1 MPTATM
7 MRPPSAMT
15 NNGRDKVHWSQEVWD
30 RIDLAVHQEAMRTK
44 VASKFLPIHPV
55 PPTTTTV
62 PSDLVIIPGDG
73 INSQTLTVDEGA
85 TTRLIEIW
93 VEFALTPQQVEHETG
108 DPASLGHSTAVT
120 LATRAANILSQAEDQ
135 LIFQGKNA
143 LLSSAFQTQN
153 QSSSSL
159 FTTIV
164 RHRGEPVDEGL
175 LNELPNQLLAED
187 QIIRVSPVSSNP
199 LRYGENT
206 FNAVSDGYS
215 RLQGKGHY
223 GPYALVLH
231 HVPYA
236 DTYAALENTLIMPAD
251 RIKPLVTA
259 GFYGTGT
266 LPAVTPQGKTSFRGI
281 LVSLGGNTMDLVVG
295 MDASTAF
302 MQQDVDGAYRFRVL
316 ERWALRLKD
325 ITAVIRLEFET
336 EAKKIKQP

>member
-1 MPTATM
+1 
-7 MRPPSAMT
+7 
-15 NNGRDKVHWSQEVWD
+15 
-30 RIDLAVHQEAMRTK
+30 MRTE
-44 VASKFLPIHPV
+44 VTSKFLSNSPV
-55 PPTTTTV
+55 HPTTMTV
-62 PSDLVIIPGDG
+62 PSDLVIVPGDG
-73 INSQTLTVDEGA
+73 VNSQTLTVDEGA

-120 LATRAANILSQAEDQ
+120 LATRAANILSQAKDQ
-135 LIFQGKNA
+135 LIFQGKDVLKNA
-143 LLSSAFQTQN
+143 PQSASFQTQN

-164 RHRGEPVDEGL
+164 RHRGEPTDEGL
-175 LNELPNQLLAED
+175 LNELPDQLLAED
-187 QIIRVSPVSSNP
+187 QIVRVSPVSSNP

-266 LPAVTPQGKTSFRGI
+266 LPVVTTQGKTSFRGI
-281 LVSLGGNTMDLVVG
+281 LVSLGGNSMDLVVG

-325 ITAVIRLEFET
+325 KTAVIRLEFEQD
-336 EAKKIKQP
+336 E